1 MNRQNSS
8 WLNAT
13 GPLTISMTND
23 YLFRALLQRNNFVLR
38 GLIAALLH
46 MNESDIHSVFIT
58 NPINLGECIT
68 DKTFIL
74 DINLIL
80 NDHTIINLEMQV
92 INEGNWPERS
102 LSYLCRSF
110 DQLKSG
116 DQYIT
121 VKPVIQIG
129 ILNFTLFPDYPEFYS
144 TYKLKNIKND
154 YVYSDKLRI
163 SVLDLSCIHLA
174 TDEDKMHQLDYW
186 AKLFKATTWE
196 DLKMLANNNEYM
208 NQASSTIYQLSQEEQ
223 IRLQCRARED
233 FIRTQNDRI
242 YLMEQKD
249 AKIAELESQNA
260 EFSAQIAE
268 LSAQIAELSAQINN
282 Q

>member
-1 MNRQNSS
+1 M
-8 WLNAT
+8 
-13 GPLTISMTND
+13 
-23 YLFRALLQRNNFVLR
+23 QRNNFVLR

-80 NDHTIINLEMQV
+80 NDNTIINLEMQV

-154 YVYSDKLRI
+154 YIYSDKLRI

>member
-1 MNRQNSS
+1 MNKQNSS

-80 NDHTIINLEMQV
+80 NDQTIINLEMQV

-116 DQYIT
+116 DQYLM

-129 ILNFTLFPDYPEFYS
+129 ILNFTLFSDTPEFYS
-144 TYKLKNIKND
+144 TYIFKNIKND
-154 YVYSDKLRI
+154 YIYSDKLRI

-186 AKLFKATTWE
+186 ARLFKATTWE
-196 DLKMLANNNEYM
+196 DLKMLAQNNEYI

-233 FIRTQNDRI
+233 YIRTQNDRI

-249 AKIAELESQNA
+249 ARIAELET
-260 EFSAQIAE
+260 QIAE
-268 LSAQIAELSAQINN
+268 LSAHIAELSAQINN